1 MNFQAPSAEEGAASR
16 MDPVCGGN
24 RGKFAGRLVAVLWLF
39 CASLAMQL
47 IVVGQGFSS
56 RLSAEQQAG
65 NFSSP
70 DTVPSDHPAARQI
83 SRAIPASD
91 LRFTAE
97 RKDSKSATG
106 DGAVPML
113 SVSAMLL
120 PLVPYG
126 EDFAFGRAPFADGLL
141 NRGPQIRAPPRA

>member
-1 MNFQAPSAEEGAASR
+1 

-24 RGKFAGRLVAVLWLF
+24 RGRFAGRLFAVLWLF
-39 CASLAMQL
+39 CASMAMQL

-70 DTVPSDHPAARQI
+70 DTAPSDHPAARQI
-83 SRAIPASD
+83 TRATPVSD

-97 RKDSKSATG
+97 RKDAKSATG
-106 DGAVPML
+106 DGAAPML
-113 SVSAMLL
+113 FAQVEFQAFE
-120 PLVPYG
+120 PTG
-126 EDFAFGRAPFADGLL
+126 EILAFGRVPFSDGLPK
-141 NRGPQIRAPPRA
+141 RGPQIRAPPRA

>member
-1 MNFQAPSAEEGAASR
+1 M
-16 MDPVCGGN
+16 CGGN
-24 RGKFAGRLVAVLWLF
+24 RGRFAGRLFAVLWLF
-39 CASLAMQL
+39 CASMAMQL

-83 SRAIPASD
+83 SRATPVSD

-97 RKDSKSATG
+97 RKDAKSSTG
-106 DGAVPML
+106 DGASPML
-113 SVSAMLL
+113 FASALLL
-120 PLVPYG
+120 PFEPPTEIL
-126 EDFAFGRAPFADGLL
+126 AFGRAPFADGLP

>member
-1 MNFQAPSAEEGAASR
+1 

-24 RGKFAGRLVAVLWLF
+24 RGKFAGRLIAVLWLF

-65 NFSSP
+65 NFSAP
-70 DTVPSDHPAARQI
+70 GTVPSDHPAARQI
-83 SRAIPASD
+83 SRATPVSD

-97 RKDSKSATG
+97 RKDGKSATG

-113 SVSAMLL
+113 LASVQFLAFEPS
-120 PLVPYG
+120 G
-126 EDFAFGRAPFADGLL
+126 EDLAFGRTPFADGLS
-141 NRGPQIRAPPRA
+141 NRGPQIRAPPRASGDC

>member
-1 MNFQAPSAEEGAASR
+1 

-24 RGKFAGRLVAVLWLF
+24 RGKFAGRLIAVLWLF

-65 NFSSP
+65 NLAST

-83 SRAIPASD
+83 SRATPVSD

-97 RKDSKSATG
+97 RKDAKSATG
-106 DGAVPML
+106 DGASPIL
-113 SVSAMLL
+113 FASVEFL
-120 PLVPYG
+120 PFEPTG
-126 EDFAFGRAPFADGLL
+126 EILAFGHASFADGLSK
-141 NRGPQIRAPPRA
+141 RGQQIRAPPSA

>member
-1 MNFQAPSAEEGAASR
+1 

-24 RGKFAGRLVAVLWLF
+24 RGRFAGRLFAVLWLF

-70 DTVPSDHPAARQI
+70 DTAPSDHPAARQI
-83 SRAIPASD
+83 SRATPVSD

-97 RKDSKSATG
+97 RKDGKSVTG
-106 DGAVPML
+106 DGSTPV
-113 SVSAMLL
+113 LL
-120 PLVPYG
+120 ASGLALPFEPSGQDL
-126 EDFAFGRAPFADGLL
+126 AFGHVRFASGLS
-141 NRGPQIRAPPRA
+141 NRGLQIRAPPRA

>member
-1 MNFQAPSAEEGAASR
+1 
-16 MDPVCGGN
+16 MDPTCGGN
-24 RGKFAGRLVAVLWLF
+24 RGKFAGRLFAVLWLF

-65 NFSSP
+65 NFSST
-70 DTVPSDHPAARQI
+70 DTAPSDHPAARQI
-83 SRAIPASD
+83 SRATPVSD

-97 RKDSKSATG
+97 RKDAKSTTG
-106 DGAVPML
+106 DGASPIL
-113 SVSAMLL
+113 LVSILAR
-120 PLVPYG
+120 PFEPSR
-126 EDFAFGRAPFADGLL
+126 EDLASGHTPFAVGLP

>member
-1 MNFQAPSAEEGAASR
+1 

-24 RGKFAGRLVAVLWLF
+24 RGRFAGRLFAVLWLF

-83 SRAIPASD
+83 SRATPVSD

-97 RKDSKSATG
+97 RKDGKSATG
-106 DGAVPML
+106 DGTPLILLA
-113 SVSAMLL
+113 SALLL
-120 PLVPYG
+120 PFEPSG
-126 EDFAFGRAPFADGLL
+126 ENLHFGRAPFADGLS

>member
-1 MNFQAPSAEEGAASR
+1 

-65 NFSSP
+65 NLSST
-70 DTVPSDHPAARQI
+70 DTAPSDHPAARQI
-83 SRAIPASD
+83 SRATPVSD
-91 LRFTAE
+91 LRFTTE
-97 RKDSKSATG
+97 RKDAKSATG
-106 DGAVPML
+106 DGASPML
-113 SVSAMLL
+113 LASVALL
-120 PLVPYG
+120 PFEPPSDDL
-126 EDFAFGRAPFADGLL
+126 AFGRGAFTDGLSS
-141 NRGPQIRAPPRA
+141 RGPQIRAPPSA